1 MQRETLQSHPSTTL
15 NPLKD
20 AVGVTSVDYSS
31 QYNTLSKKVDNLKNF
46 VENGSAEGAMLAYL
60 PGLAEPKYQGQI
72 KGISEKKAYADETY
86 TAQKIAEFNIQLTNN
101 EYMNFHDVQI
111 CFPMRIRKKTN
122 VANDID
128 NNMITVNNFFAHW
141 IKEIDIKKLGDDQP
155 ILPTINTVD
164 VHKYSDQILKHL
176 PSADLE
182 MIENDLLYSK
192 KKVKIHARAGD
203 RRNKHTDAVAA
214 VGNVAALPAL
224 PQASRTDV
232 NLDQRIEKFG
242 NQIGD
247 DYIYRIP
254 LKYISELGFVNQPV
268 KFDTKWKIFF
278 ESEMSRLFET
288 KGQVATRTTA
298 IPQPDAKIILT
309 AAPYLLYHQFSL
321 EDTYRT
327 YLEGA
332 LVSSRKLRGGLK
344 LFPYQKSF
352 ELVAGGQ
359 SKTFNFTNAFKQ
371 FEFLEIS
378 LVWDKSDQHTTIYDS
393 YNAEIAAT
401 HIKSIKLQNASNTY
415 SEFNTVKFDFTDEE
429 DKYNLYNQFR
439 AFVTKT
445 SSILPDIEY
454 LRNKTAQ
461 ELVKRNNY
469 FIDSDEKVY
478 IDLRR
483 GKGFTGEFE
492 RVNRD
497 DSELSVVIDLKAPA
511 PHKIRMYI
519 TGYYQA
525 EYIYTLTKNGLIMI
539 HKEYSVSKIKNK

>member
-1 MQRETLQSHPSTTL
+1 MQRETLQTHPSTTL

-31 QYNTLSKKVDNLKNF
+31 QYNALSKKVDNLKNF
-46 VENGSAEGAMLAYL
+46 VETGNAEGAMLAYL
-60 PGLAEPKYQGQI
+60 PGLADPKYQGQI
-72 KGISEKKAYADETY
+72 KGINEKKAYADDTY

-128 NNMITVNNFFAHW
+128 NTMITVNNFFAHW

-155 ILPTINTVD
+155 ILPTINTVEIY
-164 VHKYSDQILKHL
+164 KYSDQILKHL

-182 MIENDLLYSK
+182 MIENDLLYSR
-192 KKVKIHARAGD
+192 KKVKIPAAGGD
-203 RRNKHTDAVAA
+203 RRKKYTRPVN
-214 VGNVAALPAL
+214 GNVAAEPIAN
-224 PQASRTDV
+224 RTDA
-232 NLDQRIEKFG
+232 NLNEGIEKFG
-242 NQIGD
+242 DQIGD

-278 ESEMSRLFET
+278 ESEMSRLFES
-288 KGQVATRTTA
+288 KAQLATAATA
-298 IPQPDAKIILT
+298 IPEPDVKIILT
-309 AAPYLLYHQFSL
+309 AAPYLLYHQFNL

-359 SKTFNFTNAFKQ
+359 SKTFSFTNAFKQ

-415 SEFNTVKFDFTDEE
+415 SEFNTVKFDLTDEE
-429 DKYNLYNQFR
+429 DKYNVYNQFR

-445 SSILPDIEY
+445 SSILPDSEY
-454 LRNKTAQ
+454 LHNKTAQ
-461 ELVKRNNY
+461 ELVKRKDY
-469 FIDSDEKVY
+469 FTNSDEKVY

-497 DSELSVVIDLKAPA
+497 DSELSVVIDLKAA
-511 PHKIRMYI
+511 AAHKIRMYV

>member
-31 QYNTLSKKVDNLKNF
+31 QYNALSKKVDNLKNF

-60 PGLAEPKYQGQI
+60 PGLADPKFQGQL
-72 KGISEKKAYADETY
+72 KGINEKKAYADDTY
-86 TAQKIAEFNIQLTNN
+86 TAKKIAEFNIQLTNN

-122 VANDID
+122 AANDID
-128 NNMITVNNFFAHW
+128 NTMITVNNFFAHW

-155 ILPTINTVD
+155 ILPTINTVEIYR
-164 VHKYSDQILKHL
+164 YSDQILKHL
-176 PSADLE
+176 PSDDLE

-192 KKVKIHARAGD
+192 KKVKIPAAGGD
-203 RRNKHTDAVAA
+203 RRKKFTRAA
-214 VGNVAALPAL
+214 AGNVAAEPVAN
-224 PQASRTDV
+224 RTDE
-232 NLDQRIEKFG
+232 NLSQRIEKFG

-254 LKYISELGFVNQPV
+254 LKFISELGFVNQPV

-278 ESEMSRLFET
+278 EGEMSKLFESNA
-288 KGQVATRTTA
+288 QLATAATA
-298 IPQPDAKIILT
+298 IPQPDAQIILT
-309 AAPYLLYHQFSL
+309 AAPYLLYHQFNL

-344 LFPYQKSF
+344 LFPYQKSY

-378 LVWDKSDQHTTIYDS
+378 LVWDKSDQHSTIYDS

-415 SEFNTVKFDFTDEE
+415 SEFNTVKFDLTDEE

-445 SSILPDIEY
+445 SSILPDSEY
-454 LRNKTAQ
+454 LHNKTAQ

-469 FIDSDEKVY
+469 FTNSDEKIY

-511 PHKIRMYI
+511 ANKIRMYV